1 MVKYST
7 AELFRLWHDNSLR
20 TIEVANQLVV
30 SQVFLYTLARRH
42 HLPKRNGPRG
52 GFKPPRPKVVNDPD
66 PEPSDDQLAGDS
78 LALSPWVAQ
87 RAEMFRR
94 EKEQK
99 GEPDRVEIAVTRFT
113 LTGPRRR
120 MARYA

>member
-1 MVKYST
+1 MPRKNFDVP
-7 AELFRLWHDNSLR
+7 ALFRLWNDHTIRPEDVARQLGISTTHLRRAASHYGLPQRPAWRDTSDN
-20 TIEVANQLVV
+20 EAP
-30 SQVFLYTLARRH
+30 SQVEEML
-42 HLPKRNGPRG
+42 
-52 GFKPPRPKVVNDPD
+52 
-66 PEPSDDQLAGDS
+66 SQDS

-120 MARYA
+120 MARFA

>member
-1 MVKYST
+1 MRRGRKKY
-7 AELFRLWHDNSLR
+7 EVNVPLMFKLWHDDTLR
-20 TIEVANQLVV
+20 TEDVALQLGLSTGTLRKVATRHGLTHRV
-30 SQVFLYTLARRH
+30 ST
-42 HLPKRNGPRG
+42 
-52 GFKPPRPKVVNDPD
+52 
-66 PEPSDDQLAGDS
+66 PSGEISDAPSQAEELLSQDS
-78 LALSPWVAQ
+78 LALSPWVAE

-120 MARYA
+120 MARFA

>member
-1 MVKYST
+1 MRCGRKKY
-7 AELFRLWHDNSLR
+7 EVDVPLMFKLWHDDTLR
-20 TIEVANQLVV
+20 TEDVALQLGLSTGTLRKVATRHGLTHRV
-30 SQVFLYTLARRH
+30 ST
-42 HLPKRNGPRG
+42 
-52 GFKPPRPKVVNDPD
+52 
-66 PEPSDDQLAGDS
+66 PSGEISDAPSQAEELLSQDS

-94 EKEQK
+94 QKERD
-99 GEPDRVEIAVTRFT
+99 GEPERVQVAVTRFT

>member
-1 MVKYST
+1 MRRGRKKY
-7 AELFRLWHDNSLR
+7 EVNVPLMFKLWHDDTLR
-20 TIEVANQLVV
+20 TEDVALQLGLSTGTLRKVATRHGLTHRV
-30 SQVFLYTLARRH
+30 ST
-42 HLPKRNGPRG
+42 
-52 GFKPPRPKVVNDPD
+52 
-66 PEPSDDQLAGDS
+66 PSGEISDAPSQAEELLSQDS
-78 LALSPWVAQ
+78 LALSPWVAE

-120 MARYA
+120 MARMV